1 MERRAIDASGVTCQA
16 LIRRF
21 APAPAALM
29 LAAALNI
36 SPAHGQAKTSGA
48 CVVDGGEAKDS
59 AALSSPASTTGI
71 STAQESAQL
80 LTAARLII
88 PVAGVSRVSLR
99 DSFNECRGMHR
110 HEAIDI
116 AAPLRTPVIAA
127 GDGRVAKLF
136 DSVPGGLTIYQ
147 FDPDER
153 FAYYYAHLDAYA
165 PGLSEGAKLERG
177 GLLGYVGVT
186 GNAVDDAPHLH
197 FAIFR
202 LGPDR
207 KWWQGEAVNPYLFLN
222 DANR

>member
-1 MERRAIDASGVTCQA
+1 MGWI
-16 LIRRF
+16 L
-21 APAPAALM
+21 LW
-29 LAAALNI
+29 LL
-36 SPAHGQAKTSGA
+36 GA
-48 CVVDGGEAKDS
+48 
-59 AALSSPASTTGI
+59 TGS

-88 PVAGVSRVSLR
+88 PVAGISRESLR
-99 DSFNECRGMHR
+99 DSFNECRGTHR

-116 AAPLRTPVIAA
+116 AAPLWTPVIAA

-147 FDPDER
+147 FDPDEK

-165 PGLSEGAKLERG
+165 PGVSEGAKVARG
-177 GLLGYVGVT
+177 DLLGYVGVT
-186 GNAVDDAPHLH
+186 GNAATAEPHLH

-202 LGPDR
+202 LGADR
-207 KWWQGEAVNPYLFLN
+207 KWWQGEAVNPYPFLD